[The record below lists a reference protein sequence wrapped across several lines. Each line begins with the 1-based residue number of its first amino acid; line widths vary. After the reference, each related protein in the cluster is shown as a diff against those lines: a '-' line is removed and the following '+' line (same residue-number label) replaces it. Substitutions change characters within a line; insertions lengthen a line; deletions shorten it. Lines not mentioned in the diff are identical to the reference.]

1 MQIVQATS
9 LDELKR
15 LDASLADKDTRDD
28 LVSIILNLPT
38 NSWIDQRISFRQFFD
53 VWRTEVWA
61 CFRGFQ
67 LFVNRESLLTNYF
80 LNLYLDSAVNICA
93 CSITRHLTQLACMP
107 NPRITCF
114 SRDMDDN
121 CFAVIKNCWCWR
133 TEHQREC
140 PQCDAQVNSHEST
153 TTQLKC
159 AGVLIY
165 CIVDWKSPFMLLG
178 TIINISNSFLD
189 WWIMKL
195 WLQWTWKEK
204 AQNMLLGPLKYFK
217 LL

>member
-1 MQIVQATS
+1 MQIDQATS
-9 LDELKR
+9 LEELKR
-15 LDASLADKDTRDD
+15 LDASLADKDARDD

-93 CSITRHLTQLACMP
+93 CSITRRLTQLACMP
-107 NPRITCF
+107 NTHISCF
-114 SRDMDDN
+114 SCDMDDH

-140 PQCDAQVNSHEST
+140 PQCDAQVNSHESM

-159 AGVLIY
+159 AGVHIY
-165 CIVDWKSPFMLLG
+165 YRLKVTFHAIGNYYQYFQFIFRLMNNV
-178 TIINISNSFLD
+178 
-189 WWIMKL
+189 L